1 MYLITGRRNQLEQ
14 LRLLVVADSFQSMID
29 NSKETLLEMLWITSL
44 MLE

>member
-1 MYLITGRRNQLEQ
+1 MYLITGRRNQLER